1 MGWIRETLI
10 LDGYNQAINGYREDL
25 YNMAHK
31 CGQLNNENADLRAD
45 IRDLEAENAKLKEK
59 NESVLRMA
67 NECLVG
73 LRERNNTI
81 ENYEGIIDKNNTEI
95 ENLSR
100 EKADLSREKEVV
112 VHSLRRIGIVS
123 TLDNT
128 IRDNEDAARSV
139 LNELCS

>member
-1 MGWIRETLI
+1 
-10 LDGYNQAINGYREDL
+10 
-25 YNMAHK
+25 MAHK